1 MIELSHLHL
10 LFPSS
15 IPSVA
20 KITSVEMKQSKKSGS
35 TAPSTQTLSLIAKFF
50 EDHDL
55 NATGKTF
62 AKELKKLQRSAGP
75 PTPDLVS
82 KGVKLEDIIETYNDS
97 GYGTP
102 GSQDNLKKA
111 KPTLARAGKTK
122 SASSDTSGSS
132 SSDSAGSSSSEDDS
146 SSDESE
152 AEVARPAEK
161 HSQRVKR
168 STRASS
174 SSSSGSSGS
183 SSSSSSS
190 TDSDADDEDEAL
202 PEAKPSAGS
211 TKTSRATSL
220 SSNVVKK
227 SLKRKAESSSSD
239 SSTSDS
245 ESSVSDRAAKR
256 TKRDPSSSSS
266 DDSSSSE
273 DSSSA
278 SESASIASAAS
289 ESSSEESSDSDRSS
303 ADEDEDHVIK
313 PAATGLSG
321 AASLDSSEERSESSG
336 TVQGDNVGVEITS
349 VEHKVQLIDGQTVQT
364 KTATTTTR
372 KHTGA
377 KPTPLAELSALATE
391 DSHISNAYQSYNY
404 ADRAYNDLSVTRGK
418 GFTKEKNKK
427 KRGSYRGGLIDISG
441 GKGFKFDD

>member
-1 MIELSHLHL
+1 
-10 LFPSS
+10 
-15 IPSVA
+15 
-20 KITSVEMKQSKKSGS
+20 MKQSKKSGT
-35 TAPSTQTLSLIAKFF
+35 TAPSAQTLSLIAKFF

-55 NATGKTF
+55 DATGKTF

-97 GYGTP
+97 GSGTP

-111 KPTLARAGKTK
+111 KTTSARAGKTK
-122 SASSDTSGSS
+122 SASSETSGSS
-132 SSDSAGSSSSEDDS
+132 SSDSTGSSSSEDDS
-146 SSDESE
+146 SSDESD
-152 AEVARPAEK
+152 AEVASRGEK
-161 HSQRVKR
+161 NSQRVKR

-174 SSSSGSSGS
+174 SSSSGSSSS

-202 PEAKPSAGS
+202 PKAKPNVGS
-211 TKTSRATSL
+211 TKTSRATGL
-220 SSNVVKK
+220 SSSVVKK
-227 SLKRKAESSSSD
+227 SLKRKAESSSSE

-245 ESSVSDRAAKR
+245 DSDSSVSNHAAKR
-256 TKRDPSSSSS
+256 TKREPSSSSS

-273 DSSSA
+273 DASSDSD
-278 SESASIASAAS
+278 SASIASAAS
-289 ESSSEESSDSDRSS
+289 ESSSEESSDSDTSS

-313 PAATGLSG
+313 PATNGVSG
-321 AASLDSSEERSESSG
+321 AASLEGSEERSESSG

-349 VEHKVQLIDGQTVQT
+349 VEHKVHLADGQTVQT

-377 KPTPLAELSALATE
+377 KATPLAELSALATE

-441 GKGFKFDD
+441 GKGFKFED